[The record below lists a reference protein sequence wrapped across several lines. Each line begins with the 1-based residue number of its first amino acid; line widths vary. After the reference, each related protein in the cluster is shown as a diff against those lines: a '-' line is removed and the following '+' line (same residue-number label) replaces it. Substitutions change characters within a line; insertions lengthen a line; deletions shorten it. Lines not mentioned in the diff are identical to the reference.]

1 MRPCPDGKEEM
12 KDKMKRI
19 FMGICTLLI
28 TLTLTLGIGAAASAE
43 DTEIPVEVADA
54 EVEAV
59 GGEAM
64 DTASEPTDG
73 AISESG
79 KNAPNSE
86 DNAPVGG
93 ENLPADTDKAPE
105 DDANVDESGD
115 INTNLFEEI
124 YSLAELNADK
134 IFSILAFIGTIVV
147 SVGYKSGLLPLL
159 RDALSKLKGAIDGVK
174 ADGESNKAMTDQRLT
189 EISSALAL
197 MCGDIEH
204 MKGQCNDT
212 EQLIKDRETL
222 RLILQG
228 QIDMLYAIFMSS
240 ALPQYQKDE
249 VGERI
254 NQMREE
260 VKSYGA
266 GAEN

>member
-1 MRPCPDGKEEM
+1 M

-28 TLTLTLGIGAAASAE
+28 TLTLTLGIGVAASAE
-43 DTEIPVEVADA
+43 EVEIPVTVAEA
-54 EVEAV
+54 EEAV
-59 GGEAM
+59 VDEATDTTNNPTDDVVSGGGEN
-64 DTASEPTDG
+64 T
-73 AISESG
+73 
-79 KNAPNSE
+79 PNNG

-93 ENLPADTDKAPE
+93 ESLPTDTDEAPE
-105 DDANVDESGD
+105 YDTNVDESGD

-124 YSLAELNADK
+124 YSLVELNADK

-174 ADGESNKAMTDQRLT
+174 ADGETNKAMTDQRLT

-197 MCGDIEH
+197 ICGDIEH
-204 MKGQCNDT
+204 MNGQCNDT

-260 VKSYGA
+260 LKSYGS

>member
-1 MRPCPDGKEEM
+1 
-12 KDKMKRI
+12 MKRI

-28 TLTLTLGIGAAASAE
+28 TLTLTLGIGVAASAE
-43 DTEIPVEVADA
+43 EVEIPVTVAEA
-54 EVEAV
+54 EEAV
-59 GGEAM
+59 VDEATDTTNNPTDDAVSEGGE
-64 DTASEPTDG
+64 
-73 AISESG
+73 
-79 KNAPNSE
+79 NAPNNG

-93 ENLPADTDKAPE
+93 ESLPTDTDEAPKY
-105 DDANVDESGD
+105 DTNVDESGD

-124 YSLAELNADK
+124 YSLVELNADK

-159 RDALSKLKGAIDGVK
+159 RDALSKLKSAIDGVK
-174 ADGESNKAMTDQRLT
+174 ADGETNKAMTDQRLT

-197 MCGDIEH
+197 ICGDIEH

-260 VKSYGA
+260 LKSYGS